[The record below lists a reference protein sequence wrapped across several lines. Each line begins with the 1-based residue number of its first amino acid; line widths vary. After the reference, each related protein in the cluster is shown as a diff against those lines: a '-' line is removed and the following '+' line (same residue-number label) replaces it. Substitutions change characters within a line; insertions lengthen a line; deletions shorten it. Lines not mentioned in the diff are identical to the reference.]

1 VKQNFW
7 YGKQNPSNTL
17 KPKQELPGAGIWIK
31 AVTVCATAVAAAPGL
46 EPGVPVDWVLQ
57 ARIARISTMLFPFVI
72 NTAGSAASFIPS
84 INLIPFYFGG
94 CFNMPAQCTAGIVD
108 NILLTIPFGFGIN
121 FLARVRPRIIFWLA
135 LGVGLGCEIS
145 PLCISMLFRSGFR
158 AIDINDV
165 ILNAAGVWME
175 YALFRAFAW
184 SYIRTTVY
192 FGFRPKWLAADIY
205 DIAIQ
210 THAADK
216 SKQVI
221 KS

>member
-1 VKQNFW
+1 MVYFDVYDFLIGVGLLCALLPVIWWRKRKFSYLLSFSLFW
-7 YGKQNPSNTL
+7 VYILVMVQ
-17 KPKQELPGAGIWIK
+17 
-31 AVTVCATAVAAAPGL
+31 AV
-46 EPGVPVDWVLQ
+46 
-57 ARIARISTMLFPFVI
+57 IFPFVI

-94 CFNMPAQCTAGIVD
+94 CFNMPAQCIAGIVD

-121 FLARVRPRIIFWLA
+121 FLTRVRPRNIFWLA

-145 PLCISMLFRSGFR
+145 QLCISMLFRSGFR

-165 ILNAAGVWME
+165 IFNAAGVLMG

-184 SYIRTTVY
+184 LYIRTTVY

-205 DIAIQ
+205 DVAIQ

>member
-1 VKQNFW
+1 MMVYFDVYDFLIGVGLLCALLPVIWWRKRKFSYLLFFSLFW
-7 YGKQNPSNTL
+7 VYILVLVQ
-17 KPKQELPGAGIWIK
+17 
-31 AVTVCATAVAAAPGL
+31 AV
-46 EPGVPVDWVLQ
+46 
-57 ARIARISTMLFPFVI
+57 IFPFVI
-72 NTAGSAASFIPS
+72 NTTGGAASFNPS

-108 NILLTIPFGFGIN
+108 NILLTIPFGYGIN
-121 FLARVRPRIIFWLA
+121 FLARVRPRNIFWLA

-145 PLCISMLFRSGFR
+145 QLCISMLFWSGFR

-165 ILNAAGVWME
+165 IFNAAGVLMG
-175 YALFRAFAW
+175 YALFRAFALL
-184 SYIRTTVY
+184 YVRTTVY

-205 DIAIQ
+205 DVAIR
-210 THAADK
+210 THAVDE